1 MKVTRAQLKQIIKE
15 ELSKL
20 NEAMDFNERK
30 IQVARIHDGFVDFL
44 EAEKKFPMG
53 QIPRSVLDAIMK
65 TALTV
70 VDSMEAEAQLS
81 EATYYPGKAVG
92 QFSDRDADNAVN
104 AAINQIRELIED
116 AYEAAERDPSHQNKG
131 EGQAMANLVHFVD
144 QLYQMYGSGQ
154 FEG

>member
-1 MKVTRAQLKQIIKE
+1 MKVTKAQLKQIVKE

-70 VDSMEAEAQLS
+70 VDSMEAETQLN

-104 AAINQIRELIED
+104 TAINQIRELIED
-116 AYEAAERDPSHQNKG
+116 AHDAAQRDPSHQNKG